1 MSAHR
6 SSQFPNGYPP
16 PRPPEEPCELIE
28 RVKARIR
35 RERWAHRV
43 NLAVGLLVA
52 LAWSSIVLVA
62 ALRLI
67 LWEAQR

>member
-1 MSAHR
+1 MRSHS
-6 SSQFPNGYPP
+6 SSQFPDGYPP
-16 PRPPEEPCELIE
+16 PRPSAEHYERIE